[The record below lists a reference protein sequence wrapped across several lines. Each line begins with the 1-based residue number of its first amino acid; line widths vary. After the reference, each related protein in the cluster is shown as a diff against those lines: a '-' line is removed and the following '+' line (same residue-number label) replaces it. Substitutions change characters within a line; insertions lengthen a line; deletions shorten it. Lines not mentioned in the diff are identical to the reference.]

1 MKVRL
6 FEWSGGRDFFYQW
19 GRLKRRE
26 KNLYLFIYLAWLLH
40 IVSWVLWLIWVAPT
54 PLALTVP
61 LGFDLGWLNWLGD
74 VLWPLVNLALISFNT
89 WLVFKIYPKDL
100 LAAWLLLGATFF
112 IQTIVFGITLS
123 LVAIGA

>member
-26 KNLYLFIYLAWLLH
+26 KNLYLFIYAAWLLH
-40 IVSWVLWLIWVAPT
+40 ILVWILWVAPT
-54 PLALTVP
+54 PLALSVP
-61 LGFDLGWLNWLGD
+61 LGFGFGLSGWLGD
-74 VLWPLVNLALISFNT
+74 ILWPLVNLLLLSLNT

-100 LAAWLLLGATFF
+100 LAAWLLLGASFF
-112 IQTIVFGITLS
+112 LQTIVFGITLS